1 MLKKKEKES
10 PEINS
15 GSMAD
20 IVFLLLIFFLVTT
33 TIDTDKGITLVL
45 PPKGS
50 DTKEVHKDNLANIL
64 INASG
69 EVMLDEERIAIPE
82 ISSRA
87 REMIQK
93 NDKIAFSV
101 KTLKQTKYEA
111 YIDVIDQLKRAGAIR
126 ISIAEPD

>member
-1 MLKKKEKES
+1 MIKKKEKGS

-45 PPKGS
+45 PPKGE
-50 DTKEVHKDNLANIL
+50 KMEVHSKNLSNIL

-69 EVMLDEERIAIPE
+69 EVMLDEERIAVPQ
-82 ISSRA
+82 ISSKVRQMLS
-87 REMIQK
+87 E
-93 NDKIAFSV
+93 NDKLAFSV
-101 KTLKQTKYEA
+101 KTLADTKYDV
-111 YIDVIDQLKRAGAIR
+111 YIDVVDQLKRGGANR